1 MKTLQEI
8 RVSKGV
14 SKIAMARHLGVSR
27 PCYNKYEN
35 DPSTMRIE
43 TAKQAADFLGVDVQV
58 FFSSQTGNK
67 LLYLAISR
75 NG

>member
-43 TAKQAADFLGVDVQV
+43 TAKQAADFLGVDVQDIL
-58 FFSSQTGNK
+58 F
-67 LLYLAISR
+67 ISNR
-75 NG
+75 K